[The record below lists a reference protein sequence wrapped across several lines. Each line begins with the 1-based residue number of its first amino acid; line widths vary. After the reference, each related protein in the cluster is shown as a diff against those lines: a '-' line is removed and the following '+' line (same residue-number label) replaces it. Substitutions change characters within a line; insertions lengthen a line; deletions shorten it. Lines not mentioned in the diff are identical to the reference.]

1 METDPDTRDEGVLQP
16 GVEFRDCTRVRI
28 TGTYEDVLV
37 GVTFVSDNEERRT
50 IIDSV
55 GGVDGERT
63 IDAPT
68 EFDLSPESTVLKHVE
83 LFESEAAIP
92 GLGDARVENPQF
104 EDCYIERAGGENG
117 GSASSE
123 HATFV
128 DCETVRVTEPAAEVL
143 LSLFWWD
150 ERGQLGTIT
159 EPVGSVEDERTI
171 SATAEFGT
179 FAYGPVVSEIELF
192 DAGTPTVPGGGD
204 VSVRN
209 PDAES
214 CATSIRDGY
223 DGPDELDESPLER
236 SGSV

>member
-1 METDPDTRDEGVLQP
+1 MQTDPDARDEGVAQP
-16 GVEFRDCTRVRI
+16 GVEFQDCTRVQI
-28 TGTYEDVLV
+28 TGTYEDVLL
-37 GVTFVSDNEERRT
+37 GVTFVSDDGET
-50 IIDSV
+50 GTVVDSV

-63 IDAPT
+63 IDSAV
-68 EFDLSPESTVLKHVE
+68 EFDLSPESTVIEYAE

-92 GLGDARVENPQF
+92 GLGDVRVENPQF
-104 EDCYIERAGGENG
+104 EDCYLERVDGENG
-117 GSASSE
+117 GLGSSPYAE
-123 HATFV
+123 FL

-159 EPVGSVEDERTI
+159 EPVGSVEEERTI
-171 SATAEFGT
+171 SATTEFGT
-179 FAYGPVVSEIELF
+179 FAYGPVITGVELF

-214 CATSIRDGY
+214 CATSIRDAY
-223 DGPDELDESPLER
+223 DGPDELDESPPER
-236 SGSV
+236 S

>member
-1 METDPDTRDEGVLQP
+1 METDPETGDKESVQAS
-16 GVEFRDCTRVRI
+16 VEFRDCTRIQI
-28 TGTYEDVLV
+28 TGTYEDVLL
-37 GVTFVSDNEERRT
+37 GVTFVSDDGET
-50 IIDSV
+50 GTVVDSV

-63 IDAPT
+63 IDST
-68 EFDLSPESTVLKHVE
+68 VEFDLSPESTVLEYVE

-104 EDCYIERAGGENG
+104 EDCYLDRVDGENG
-117 GSASSE
+117 GSRSSPSAE
-123 HATFV
+123 FV

-159 EPVGSVEDERTI
+159 EPVGRVEDERTI
-171 SATAEFGT
+171 SATTEFGT
-179 FAYGPVVSEIELF
+179 FAYGPVISGIELF

-214 CATSIRDGY
+214 CATSIRDAY
-223 DGPDELDESPLER
+223 DGPDELGESPPER
-236 SGSV
+236 S

>member
-1 METDPDTRDEGVLQP
+1 METDPETGDEESVQAS
-16 GVEFRDCTRVRI
+16 VEFRDCTRIQI
-28 TGTYEDVLV
+28 TGTYEDVLL
-37 GVTFVSDNEERRT
+37 GVTFVSDDEEKGT
-50 IIDSV
+50 IVDSV

-63 IDAPT
+63 IDST
-68 EFDLSPESTVLKHVE
+68 VEFDLQPESTVLEYVE

-104 EDCYIERAGGENG
+104 EDCHLDRVDGENG
-117 GSASSE
+117 GSRSSPSAE
-123 HATFV
+123 FV

-171 SATAEFGT
+171 SATTEFGT
-179 FAYGPVVSEIELF
+179 FAYGPVISGIELF

-214 CATSIRDGY
+214 CATSIREAY
-223 DGPDELDESPLER
+223 DGPDELDESPPER
-236 SGSV
+236 S

>member
-1 METDPDTRDEGVLQP
+1 METDPETGAEESVQAS
-16 GVEFRDCTRVRI
+16 VEFRDCTRVQI
-28 TGTYEDVLV
+28 TGTYENVLL
-37 GVTFVSDNEERRT
+37 GVTFVSDDGETGT
-50 IIDSV
+50 IVDSI

-63 IDAPT
+63 INST
-68 EFDLSPESTVLKHVE
+68 VEFDLSPESTVLEYVE

-104 EDCYIERAGGENG
+104 EDCYIERADGENG
-117 GSASSE
+117 GPASSE

-192 DAGTPTVPGGGD
+192 DIGTPTVPGGGD

-209 PDAES
+209 PDVES

-223 DGPDELDESPLER
+223 DGPGELDESPLER
-236 SGSV
+236 S